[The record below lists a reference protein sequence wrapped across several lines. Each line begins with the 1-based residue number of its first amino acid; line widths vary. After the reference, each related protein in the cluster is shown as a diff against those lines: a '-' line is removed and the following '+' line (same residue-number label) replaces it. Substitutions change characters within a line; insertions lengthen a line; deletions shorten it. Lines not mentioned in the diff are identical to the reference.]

1 MAENATIGALRVVLG
16 ADTASFEDG
25 LKAAEGR
32 LSSFAA
38 NMGKFGAIAGTA
50 IGAALVGVG
59 VAIQHAIDQADELGK
74 AAQKIGV
81 PIEQLSKLKYAA
93 DLSGL
98 SLDDLSTGL
107 GKLAKNMS
115 LAAGGSDQAQKG
127 FDAIGVSVRGA
138 GGELRPVSDV
148 VADIAGKFEN
158 MKDGAGKTALAM
170 EVFGKSGK
178 DLIPLLNSG
187 ATGLKEMYQE
197 AEQLGLVISEK
208 TFKAAEAFNDNLT
221 RLGRVKEGLALTVM
235 AQLVPALQTLSG
247 MLVEAAKNSGALSQ
261 AGEQAQAALAT
272 MTTTALYAITG
283 LKGLADVLNKINEAA
298 QLLGQG
304 ELTKAGDAISQLW
317 TIGAEI
323 AQKFSEVTEVSK
335 KLNDGWKSLGESA
348 LGLAGKTEAPV
359 LAAKNFQKALDD
371 LKIKTIELQGG
382 FAALAPGFV
391 AQAIS
396 LNVMEASAAKYGM
409 TTAILTQQQLQL
421 NTAML
426 AFRGAQITE
435 ENLLPWDKLQKQLVE
450 LNIQLAAGNISFQTF
465 TLAAQKAAD
474 SAGMSFKVASESIS
488 QSFVEIANSTGGSM
502 SKVAKIAQITAATVA
517 FVNALSA
524 QSYALAG
531 PFPANLVALALVA
544 AKGAAIAA
552 AIKSYNTPTFAA
564 GGSFMVPGGS
574 SGVDNRLMTLG
585 LAAGEQVDITP
596 ANGKRASGGLTV
608 VRIEGLDKPR
618 YSLDE
623 VKSILDV
630 AGQAIKDG
638 YKFEVA

>member
-16 ADTASFEDG
+16 ADTVSFENG

-32 LSSFAA
+32 LSTFASS
-38 NMGKFGAIAGTA
+38 MGKFGAIAGAAVGT
-50 IGAALVGVG
+50 ALVGIG

-74 AAQKIGV
+74 TAQKIGV

-98 SLDDLSTGL
+98 SLEGLSTGL

-115 LAAGGSDQAQKG
+115 LAAGGSEEAQKG
-127 FDAIGVSVRGA
+127 FKAVGVSVTDA
-138 GGELRPVSDV
+138 GGALRPVADV
-148 VADIAGKFEN
+148 VADVAGKFEN

-170 EVFGKSGK
+170 EVFGKSGR
-178 DLIPLLNSG
+178 DLIPLLNTG
-187 ATGLKEMYQE
+187 AAGLKEMYQE

-221 RLGRVKEGLALTVM
+221 RLKRVQEGLALTIV
-235 AQLVPALQTLSG
+235 AQLGPALQTLSG
-247 MLVEAAKNSGALSQ
+247 LLVETVKNSGALQ
-261 AGEQAQAALAT
+261 NAGVYAQEALQKITVGVLYA
-272 MTTTALYAITG
+272 TTALDGFAV
-283 LKGLADVLNKINEAA
+283 VLNSVNHLAEALGSGSISKIATAWEGLTHAVDLLTTNLGNVPGRA
-298 QLLGQG
+298 QELL
-304 ELTKAGDAISQLW
+304 
-317 TIGAEI
+317 
-323 AQKFSEVTEVSK
+323 
-335 KLNDGWKSLGESA
+335 DGWQKLGEGA
-348 LGLAGKTEAPV
+348 LKLAGQTEAPII
-359 LAAKNFQKALDD
+359 AAKNFEKALDD
-371 LKIKTIELQGG
+371 IKIKTIELQGG

-391 AQAIS
+391 AQAMS
-396 LNVMEASAAKYGM
+396 LNIMEASAAKAGVTVAM
-409 TTAILTQQQLQL
+409 LTQQQLQL

-435 ENLLPWDKLQKQLVE
+435 ENLLPWDKLQKQMVE
-450 LNIQLAAGNISFQTF
+450 LNLQLAAGNISFQTY
-465 TLAAQKAAD
+465 TLAARKAAD
-474 SAGMSFKVASESIS
+474 SAGMSFKAASESIS
-488 QSFVEIANSTGGSM
+488 QSFVDIANSTGGSM

-517 FVNALSA
+517 LINTLSA
-524 QSYALAG
+524 QSFALAG

-544 AKGAAIAA
+544 AKGAALVA
-552 AIKSYNTPTFAA
+552 AIQSYNVPTFAA

-585 LAAGEQVDITP
+585 LAAGERVDVTP
-596 ANGKRASGGLTV
+596 ANRTSGSMTV
-608 VRIEGLDKPR
+608 VRIEGLDRPR